1 MKIIHT
7 FLKIISIPPKKEEKR
22 KMSLIHAYTM
32 KTSNFAGYD
41 KEFDKSAYVFLG
53 IPLDETSTYRPGSR
67 FGPSAI
73 REASQNLE
81 SYSLRTRRDVE
92 NLRAFD
98 AGDLI
103 LNGNIEENLERLQ
116 RIIGEIVASQKFP
129 ISLGGEH
136 TITYGCVKPLKNTAI
151 LSFDAHL
158 DLRDEYLGR
167 RLSHATFMRRIA
179 EAIGS
184 DRIMEIGIR
193 AICNEEVVFAEKGN
207 VEYITSLET
216 MRDTRSKLTGR
227 IHDFLSK
234 FNRFYLTIDVDV
246 LDPSYAPAVGNPV
259 PEGLSPTVLLDLL
272 KVACEHDLV
281 GFDVVE
287 VVPHYDYGVT
297 ALQAAHIIFNVLAF
311 IEKNRM

>member
-1 MKIIHT
+1 MSHIHT
-7 FLKIISIPPKKEEKR
+7 H
-22 KMSLIHAYTM
+22 MM
-32 KTSNFAGYD
+32 KTFNFSGYD
-41 KEFDKSAYVFLG
+41 KEFREATYVILG
-53 IPLDETSTYRPGSR
+53 VPLDDTSTYRPGSR

-81 SYSLRTRRDVE
+81 SYSLRTKRDVE
-92 NLRAFD
+92 DLKVFD

-103 LNGNIEENLERLQ
+103 INGTVEENLDRLQ
-116 RIIGEIVASQKFP
+116 LVVGEILAAGKVP

-136 TITYGCVKPLKNTAI
+136 TITYGCVRPLKDAAV

-158 DLRDEYLGR
+158 DMRDEYLGR

-179 EAIGS
+179 ESIGS
-184 DRIMEIGIR
+184 ERIMEIGIR
-193 AICNEEVVFAEKGN
+193 AICNEEIEFAEKEKA
-207 VEYITSLET
+207 EYITTLEV
-216 MRDTRSKLTGR
+216 MKDDRRRLIKR

-234 FNRFYLTIDVDV
+234 FNKFYLTIDVDI

-259 PEGLSPTVLLDLL
+259 PEGLSPTILLDLIQS
-272 KVACEHDLV
+272 ACDHNLI

-287 VVPHYDYGVT
+287 VSPHYDYGVT

-311 IEKNRM
+311 TNKNKT